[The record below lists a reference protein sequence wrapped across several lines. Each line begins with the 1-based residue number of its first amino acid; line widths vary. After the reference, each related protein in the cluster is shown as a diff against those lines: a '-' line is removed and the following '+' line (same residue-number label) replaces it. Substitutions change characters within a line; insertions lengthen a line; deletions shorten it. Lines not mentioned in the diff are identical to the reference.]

1 MTFVEQI
8 APIIVKEAKERGY
21 AFPAAI
27 IAQAVLES
35 GNGKSQLAAK
45 YCNYFGL
52 KCGPYWRGRSVNMT
66 THEEYIAGC
75 ISKIRDDFRVYQNM
89 TEGVKGYFDFISTS
103 RYANLKT
110 AKSTK
115 NYLEMIKSDGYATSK
130 TYVANLMKV
139 VDKYNL
145 EMYNNTTEMN
155 NNTVPAVAETV
166 DIEKLARDVIAGKL
180 GNGAERKAKLGSN
193 YDAVQKRVNQILKG
207 R

>member
-1 MTFVEQI
+1 MNFIEQI

-35 GNGKSQLAAK
+35 GNGKSQLASQ

-89 TEGVKGYFDFISTS
+89 TEGVKGYFDFISTP
-103 RYANLKT
+103 RYTNLRT
-110 AKSTK
+110 ATSTK
-115 NYLEMIKSDGYATSK
+115 NYLENIKSDGYATSK

-139 VDKYNL
+139 VDKYGL
-145 EMYNNTTEMN
+145 EKYNNLIETV
-155 NNTVPAVAETV
+155 VPATPAV
-166 DIEKLARDVIAGKL
+166 DIDKLARDVIAGKL
-180 GNGAERKAKLGSN
+180 GNGQARKDKLGSN
-193 YDAVQKRVNQILKG
+193 YAAVQKRVNEILKG
-207 R
+207 K

>member
-1 MTFVEQI
+1 MNFIEQI

-35 GNGKSQLAAK
+35 GNGKSQLAAQ
-45 YCNYFGL
+45 YHNYFGL

-89 TEGVKGYFDFISTS
+89 TEGVKGYFDFISTP
-103 RYANLKT
+103 RYANLRT
-110 AKSTK
+110 ATSTK
-115 NYLEMIKSDGYATSK
+115 NYLENIKSDGYATSK

-139 VDKYNL
+139 VDKYGL
-145 EMYNNTTEMN
+145 EKYNNLSETV
-155 NNTVPAVAETV
+155 VPATPAV
-166 DIEKLARDVIAGKL
+166 DIDKLARDVIAGKL
-180 GNGAERKAKLGSN
+180 GNGQARKDKLGSN
-193 YDAVQKRVNQILKG
+193 YAAVQKRVNEILKG
-207 R
+207 K

>member
-1 MTFVEQI
+1 MNFIEQI

-35 GNGKSQLAAK
+35 GNGKSQLAVQ
-45 YCNYFGL
+45 YHNYFGL

-89 TEGVKGYFDFISTS
+89 TEGVKGYFEFIGTS

-110 AKSTK
+110 ATSTK
-115 NYLEMIKSDGYATSK
+115 NYLENIKSDGYATSK

-139 VDKYNL
+139 VDKYGL
-145 EMYNNTTEMN
+145 EKYNNLSE
-155 NNTVPAVAETV
+155 TVAPKTPAV
-166 DIEKLARDVIAGKL
+166 DIDKLARDVIAGKL
-180 GNGAERKAKLGSN
+180 GNGQARKDKLGSN
-193 YDAVQKRVNQILKG
+193 YAAVQKRVNEILKG
-207 R
+207 K

>member
-1 MTFVEQI
+1 MNFIEQI

-35 GNGKSQLAAK
+35 GNGKSQLAAQ
-45 YCNYFGL
+45 YHNYFGL

-75 ISKIRDDFRVYQNM
+75 ISKIRDDFRAYQNM
-89 TEGVKGYFDFISTS
+89 TEGVKGYFEFISTQ
-103 RYANLKT
+103 RYSNLKT

-115 NYLEMIKSDGYATSK
+115 NYLELIKADGYATSK

-139 VDKYNL
+139 VDKYDL
-145 EMYNNTTEMN
+145 ERYNNNQEEKVVN
-155 NNTVPAVAETV
+155 PAI
-166 DIEKLARDVIAGKL
+166 DIDKLARDVIAGKL
-180 GNGAERKAKLGSN
+180 GNGKERKEKLGSN
-193 YDAVQKRVNQILKG
+193 YAAVQKRVNEILKG
-207 R
+207 K